1 MLDQTDMAILK
12 LLQTNSR
19 MQWREIGE
27 HVHLTGQA
35 VGNRIRKMEEL
46 GVIEGYGVKINPLKL
61 GNSVQAFVTVFMK
74 SNNHA
79 AFQEFIKQRE
89 EISEAHRIS
98 GEGCYTLKVSVASA
112 DALTRLLDDILQHA
126 NYRVNISIGTVK

>member
-1 MLDQTDMAILK
+1 MLDQTDLAILK
-12 LLQTNSR
+12 LLQQNSR

-27 HVHLTGQA
+27 LVHLTGQA

-46 GVIEGYGVKINPLKL
+46 GIIEGYSVKINPDKL
-61 GNSVQAFVTVFMK
+61 GSSVQAFVTIFMK
-74 SNNHA
+74 TNNHS
-79 AFQEFIKQRE
+79 AFQDFIKQRE

-112 DALTRLLDDILQHA
+112 EELNRLLDDILQYA